1 MKVLVLGGTGL
12 LGNALLKILSK
23 KFIAI
28 GTARVNQVG
37 DQLNYVLVK
46 DILDK
51 NNLNNLIIDIK
62 PDVVINCLSLRNFMS
77 SSYAELELM
86 YISLPQ
92 ILTEFSIKFNFRV
105 IHISTDAVF
114 SGKKGNYNENDKPD
128 PIDDYGKS
136 KL

>member
-1 MKVLVLGGTGL
+1 MKVLILGGTGL

-23 KFIAI
+23 KFTAI
-28 GTARVNQVG
+28 GTTRVNQVG

-77 SSYAELELM
+77 SSYTDLKLM

-92 ILTEFSIKFNFRV
+92 ILTELSIKFKQKHL
-105 IHISTDAVF
+105 I
-114 SGKKGNYNENDKPD
+114 
-128 PIDDYGKS
+128 
-136 KL
+136 